1 METSV
6 RTDERLSMETE
17 NISIDPYENDPVV
30 LGYRSLGKVLASMAT
45 TPSVNLEENMPK
57 LMTKFAISSKE
68 QNVCLE
74 LGDSEKDSL
83 NWLEESGLAVKSE
96 NLVPEEIPNVP
107 FIIDT
112 FGKSLRLYLQRHFLE
127 EKNLAKVLYLL
138 SVEKAEK
145 SEEVVNKF

>member
-96 NLVPEEIPNVP
+96 NLVPEEI
-107 FIIDT
+107 
-112 FGKSLRLYLQRHFLE
+112 QM
-127 EKNLAKVLYLL
+127 YLL
-138 SVEKAEK
+138 SSIRLENHCVYISNGIFLKRK
-145 SEEVVNKF
+145 TWPRFCICYP